1 MSMPTLLILL
11 SVALSSLAH
20 LSFKVGV
27 NSIEAG
33 AGAGIGRGY
42 GLALAANPYV
52 WLGIILH
59 VAALAAWLFGLRK
72 LDLSYAYPFISLGFV
87 LVLLVSATV
96 LDERLNAARI
106 LGVALIVAGVFFV
119 ARS

>member
-1 MSMPTLLILL
+1 MPTLLILL
-11 SVALSSLAH
+11 SVAVSSLAH
-20 LSFKVGV
+20 LSFKHGV

-33 AGAGIGRGY
+33 SAAGMGRGY
-42 GLALAANPYV
+42 AYALVMNPYV
-52 WLGIILH
+52 LAGVVLH
-59 VAALAAWLFGLRK
+59 VAALAAWLLGLRK

-96 LDERLNAARI
+96 LGERLNTARI
-106 LGVALIVAGVFFV
+106 LGVALIIGGVFFV

>member
-1 MSMPTLLILL
+1 MPTFLILL
-11 SVALSSLAH
+11 SVTLSSLAH

-27 NSIEAG
+27 NSIGAASAAEAG
-33 AGAGIGRGY
+33 RSY
-42 GLALAANPYV
+42 GLALTTNPYV
-52 WLGIILH
+52 LGGVALH
-59 VAALAAWLFGLRK
+59 VAALAAWLLGLRK

-96 LDERLNAARI
+96 LGERLNASRI
-106 LGVALIVAGVFFV
+106 LGVALIIGGVFFV